1 VSDTQPYVGRFAPS
15 PTGPLHVGSLYT
27 ALASFL
33 QARSRQGQWLL
44 RIDDLDT
51 TRNIKNAG
59 DNILKTLETFGLTWD
74 QSVYYQRGHLDDYQ
88 NFLAELNNRQLL
100 YPCVCSRKSL
110 SSLSSDIYPGWCR
123 DKQVSI
129 DIPHAMR
136 IKTDQRSIF
145 FHDELQGL
153 ITHPLAEQH
162 GDFILKRKDRII
174 AYQFAVV
181 IDDYL
186 QSINHVVRG
195 CDLLAVTPRQIYLQQ
210 LLGFVTPGYMH
221 VPVLVDTEGHKL
233 SKQTL
238 AQAVDASSPGQ
249 LVFRLLGLLQQQ
261 PPSELQ
267 KAPVN
272 ELLEWAQLNWNPET
286 LKGTVQLTAAA

>member
-1 VSDTQPYVGRFAPS
+1 
-15 PTGPLHVGSLYT
+15 
-27 ALASFL
+27 
-33 QARSRQGQWLL
+33 
-44 RIDDLDT
+44 
-51 TRNIKNAG
+51 
-59 DNILKTLETFGLTWD
+59 LE
-74 QSVYYQRGHLDDYQ
+74 
-88 NFLAELNNRQLL
+88 
-100 YPCVCSRKSL
+100 
-110 SSLSSDIYPGWCR
+110 
-123 DKQVSI
+123 
-129 DIPHAMR
+129 
-136 IKTDQRSIF
+136 
-145 FHDELQGL
+145 
-153 ITHPLAEQH
+153 
-162 GDFILKRKDRII
+162 
-174 AYQFAVV
+174 
-181 IDDYL
+181 
-186 QSINHVVRG
+186 
-195 CDLLAVTPRQIYLQQ
+195 VTPRQIYLQQ